1 MLRIGTSGYSY
12 PEWKGTFYPEKLPQ
26 KQMFA
31 YYAERLATTEI
42 NHTFRAMPTAGVIAG
57 WAAAAPEG
65 FRYSLKAPQQ
75 ITHHKRLVGA
85 EEHVQ
90 ELLAGARLLGD
101 KLGVLL
107 FQLPP
112 NLKKDT
118 GKLGDFL
125 ALLPLGIRVAF
136 EFRHESWHDDAVFA
150 LLQGKNAAL
159 CIADSEALATPVVAT
174 ADFGYFRLRDEGYKR
189 ADLARW
195 SQAIAAGAAAWKE
208 TFVYFKHE
216 GEGKGPAFAAMLKKI
231 HAKGVAAPLLDRAP
245 ER

>member
-1 MLRIGTSGYSY
+1 MLWIGTSGYSY
-12 PEWKGTFYPEKLPQ
+12 PEWKGSFYPEKISQ
-26 KQMFA
+26 KKMFA
-31 YYAERLATTEI
+31 HYAERLATVEI
-42 NHTFRAMPTAGVIAG
+42 NHTFRAMPEAPVISG
-57 WAAAAPEG
+57 WAAAAPAG

-85 EEHVQ
+85 EALLL

-101 KLGVLL
+101 KLGVIL

-125 ALLPLGIRVAF
+125 ALLPAGVRVAF
-136 EFRHESWHDDAVFA
+136 EFRHASWHDDAVYEQLRA
-150 LLQGKNAAL
+150 RNAAL
-159 CIADSEALATPVVAT
+159 CIADSESLATPVVAT

-189 ADLARW
+189 ADIKRW
-195 SQAIAAGAAAWKE
+195 SQSIAANATAWKE

-216 GEGKGPAFAAMLKKI
+216 GEGKGPAFAAQLKK
-231 HAKGVAAPLLDRAP
+231 ASRAA
-245 ER
+245 